1 MRQETPDGCAGHP
14 WKRAEYLG
22 EEHMPTRKS
31 PKHFL
36 ATCYWLGMKRKVMVF
51 GDFLL
56 MGKQEQNRLNKCLI
70 GSVGKQVYEIVF

>member
-14 WKRAEYLG
+14 RKGAEYLRA
-22 EEHMPTRKS
+22 EHMPTRKN

-36 ATCYWLGMKRKVMVF
+36 ATVHWPGMKRKVMVF

-56 MGKQEQNRLNKCLI
+56 TGRQEQNRLNKYLL